1 MANVLPF
8 KNMLAYECSFD
19 FGGHFVQNEK
29 VMKIPMNSRSK
40 MM

>member
-1 MANVLPF
+1 MSVP
-8 KNMLAYECSFD
+8 FD
-19 FGGHFVQNEK
+19 FGGHFAQNEK